1 VRAMNG
7 DHPDLASEIVTNQ
20 RNYRYNQQFN
30 GENSYFWG
38 KMRIFSTQS
47 LFFNIVNQ
55 SSIE

>member
-1 VRAMNG
+1 MNG